1 MSGTTG
7 TISTDSA
14 LLNLFRDG
22 QADGAILPQDV
33 RNVVV
38 SKVNV
43 NDIYDDPSNASGL
56 GAPAIIRGSLYAD
69 AISGIVVGGGQ
80 NTATQQNNATLLQ
93 NAITYCA
100 AHNKIFE
107 IQGTYEINSS
117 TGLVI
122 PANTFT
128 APGFCWRGSSSN
140 TVIKQFYN
148 SGSGAPVLTI
158 GSLTGVV
165 TYAADIDGM
174 ALAYGT
180 SQAGL
185 TNAIHLI
192 IGNADNCVYRNIV
205 AGSSG
210 DMPAYA
216 NVKLEG
222 GGGAVFSCEMSNWA
236 MGGQAYQF
244 KIWMNASATGNVW
257 NNIYMSNG
265 PGNIIGQ
272 PASAWN
278 TIGGNYICFNGG
290 VINDQVFNQVNC
302 EWGAINGNPL
312 ITAVTMIGLRFVEL
326 HIEGILMA
334 GSNPTLIATS
344 GSQINV
350 ESLDIVDLVAQSSNM
365 TGVGLIFGDY
375 NGFASSIKVDGFSW
389 VNNYNTSETN
399 MPVYMYQGI
408 SSPSAGAY
416 GDDMGTC
423 VFESGYMRE
432 AGGSATP
439 NQTFRNFLGF
449 DGHMPVSSFVGPQKF
464 ARYTFGPTVSI
475 VENAVLDVIAT
486 YTHYGQHRDAT
497 IVVPASITSF
507 TITLAATMGATGN
520 EPVATGTR
528 VFIIRQSGTASG
540 TLTIVDDAGTNLAT
554 NTTNAHLSFRFNG
567 THYVSFT
574 PVT

>member
-1 MSGTTG
+1 MSCLCE
-7 TISTDSA
+7 
-14 LLNLFRDG
+14 LLNLG
-22 QADGAILPQDV
+22 
-33 RNVVV
+33 
-38 SKVNV
+38 
-43 NDIYDDPSNASGL
+43 
-56 GAPAIIRGSLYAD
+56 
-69 AISGIVVGGGQ
+69 
-80 NTATQQNNATLLQ
+80 
-93 NAITYCA
+93 
-100 AHNKIFE
+100 
-107 IQGTYEINSS
+107 
-117 TGLVI
+117 
-122 PANTFT
+122 
-128 APGFCWRGSSSN
+128 
-140 TVIKQFYN
+140 
-148 SGSGAPVLTI
+148 
-158 GSLTGVV
+158 
-165 TYAADIDGM
+165 
-174 ALAYGT
+174 
-180 SQAGL
+180 
-185 TNAIHLI
+185 
-192 IGNADNCVYRNIV
+192 
-205 AGSSG
+205 
-210 DMPAYA
+210 
-216 NVKLEG
+216 
-222 GGGAVFSCEMSNWA
+222 
-236 MGGQAYQF
+236 
-244 KIWMNASATGNVW
+244 
-257 NNIYMSNG
+257 
-265 PGNIIGQ
+265 
-272 PASAWN
+272 
-278 TIGGNYICFNGG
+278 
-290 VINDQVFNQVNC
+290 
-302 EWGAINGNPL
+302 NGNPL